1 MRKTF
6 IWVTLIL
13 AVAMGGSA
21 QVTEFPI
28 PTSNSGP
35 LGITRGPDGNVW
47 FTENGAKKI
56 GRISM
61 TGTVTEFPLPLPF
74 SDPRGITA
82 GPDGN
87 LWFTGIFQSNIDRMT
102 PSGVLT
108 EFGLTACLP
117 QPLTAGPGRESLVH
131 GNNCKQDWKN
141 HHERSDHGVCDPDC
155 KH

>member
-82 GPDGN
+82 RP
-87 LWFTGIFQSNIDRMT
+87 R
-102 PSGVLT
+102 
-108 EFGLTACLP
+108 
-117 QPLTAGPGRESLVH
+117 RKSLVH
-131 GNNCKQDWKN
+131 WDLSVQHRPDDPQ
-141 HHERSDHGVCDPDC
+141 RSSHGVRTHWRFIATNHRRP
-155 KH
+155 